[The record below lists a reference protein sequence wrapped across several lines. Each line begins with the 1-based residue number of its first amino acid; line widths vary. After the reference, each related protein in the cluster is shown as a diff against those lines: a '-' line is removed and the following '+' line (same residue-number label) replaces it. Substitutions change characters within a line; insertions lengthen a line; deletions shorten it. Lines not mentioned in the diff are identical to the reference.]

1 MDRGIHAIMC
11 SNSIKGEPAHEKQI
25 LHISPYFILDPS
37 RNGILRG
44 HRHGSD
50 RHVLGKRHGDRGAG
64 RNEALRHARKEE
76 LFRSGFQ
83 HLHAVSARLRIL
95 REQTGERVDDAEYA
109 RDRKVEELL
118 GVKLNYITEPGDW
131 SGKDTFNGKIKQS
144 VMAGDGEYDLV
155 DGMIAVTNM
164 IVPDGVFLNLME
176 QDGLDFSDPWWAKDI
191 TADLDSD
198 GKYTENDRYG
208 LALDNVNMR
217 GFHSSLEL
225 PVISK
230 GANGELE
237 YIGFTE
243 RFSNAVD
250 TWVSLSGDK
259 KMVWCTGGDGDQ
271 RDVRIRM
278 FKADQA
284 LFAGETILE
293 VEDFRD
299 MASDFGMIPQPKYDE
314 SQENYHVQIGTGSG
328 MYFIPKTVKNP
339 EMTVDVMNA
348 INCISME
355 DVVPAYYEYALKEKF
370 MRDEKNK
377 EVIDI
382 INSSMMMDVN
392 FAFASTMGVNFN
404 TIYVEIVNNRSDPA
418 STFEKSK
425 KKFEAGIEKLT
436 ETFEGLE

>member
-1 MDRGIHAIMC
+1 MM
-11 SNSIKGEPAHEKQI
+11 SM
-25 LHISPYFILDPS
+25 
-37 RNGILRG
+37 
-44 HRHGSD
+44 
-50 RHVLGKRHGDRGAG
+50 
-64 RNEALRHARKEE
+64 
-76 LFRSGFQ
+76 
-83 HLHAVSARLRIL
+83 
-95 REQTGERVDDAEYA
+95 T
-109 RDRKVEELL
+109 
-118 GVKLNYITEPGDW
+118 
-131 SGKDTFNGKIKQS
+131 
-144 VMAGDGEYDLV
+144 
-155 DGMIAVTNM
+155 
-164 IVPDGVFLNLME
+164 
-176 QDGLDFSDPWWAKDI
+176 KDI
-191 TADLDSD
+191 TTDLDSD

-217 GFHSSLEL
+217 GFQSSLEL

-230 GANGELE
+230 NKGGELE

-243 RFSNAVD
+243 RFANAVD

-259 KMVWCTGGDGDQ
+259 KMVWCTGGDDDQ
-271 RDVRIRM
+271 RDVRVRM
-278 FKADQA
+278 FKADQT

-314 SQENYHVQIGTGSG
+314 NQQNYHVQIGTGSG

-339 EMTVDVMNA
+339 EMTIDVMNA

-355 DVVPAYYEYALKEKF
+355 NVVPAYYEYALKEKF

-392 FAFASTMGVNFN
+392 FAFASTMDVNSN

-418 STFEKSK
+418 STFEKGK

-436 ETFEGLE
+436 ATFEGLE